1 MPWVRILAK
10 DKLSFSQD
18 LQSDPTLTDLQKRMI
33 SVVATH
39 WDNDRM
45 AAECSLS
52 FIAAGAGT
60 TKKMVNK
67 YALTLAESGRVSIK
81 RAATYTASA
90 LWDVNWWF
98 RGSAWVRHTNGGK
111 PTVDC
116 RKESPNAAAVC
127 SDEESPNVAIGGPP
141 VLRGGVPQAGD
152 QFPSQDGDRRPSGA
166 RPFEGAQVA
175 PKKERKEKPHATQP
189 GFAKWRIVHAEFTGS
204 EQETFVAHLRS
215 GKSRKFVFRCH
226 VNSDDYGSIYE
237 ALDIDSG
244 ADPLIGQMVQMS
256 TNATGAKAFLRA
268 APFPWTQAT
277 IVSAEANDDGSVR
290 CQTVFHDDGRE
301 SVWHIGA
308 EDADALAAAC
318 GGQSQTI
325 GARVRYR
332 LLVDDTIEFQRVR
345 GLSHL

>member
-152 QFPSQDGDRRPSGA
+152 QFPLKM
-166 RPFEGAQVA
+166 EIGAQVERA
-175 PKKERKEKPHATQP
+175 LLRARRLRRRKKEKRSRTRRNRDLQSGEL
-189 GFAKWRIVHAEFTGS
+189 FTPS
-204 EQETFVAHLRS
+204 SPAQ
-215 GKSRKFVFRCH
+215 SRKPLLHICGAARA
-226 VNSDDYGSIYE
+226 GSSFS
-237 ALDIDSG
+237 A
-244 ADPLIGQMVQMS
+244 ATS
-256 TNATGAKAFLRA
+256 TLMT
-268 APFPWTQAT
+268 T
-277 IVSAEANDDGSVR
+277 
-290 CQTVFHDDGRE
+290 
-301 SVWHIGA
+301 
-308 EDADALAAAC
+308 
-318 GGQSQTI
+318 
-325 GARVRYR
+325 ARF
-332 LLVDDTIEFQRVR
+332 TK
-345 GLSHL
+345 LSTSIAGPTP